1 MSSQVLNIPDL
12 GEAEDVEVI
21 EICVK
26 PGDIV
31 SEEDPIIVLES
42 DKAAMEIPTSLGG
55 KVIAIKVTIGDKVS
69 AGSPFLEIEGDK
81 EEPSDKTH
89 KPAIDSA
96 RAPEVSKASTGS
108 KTEEIIEQPVLT
120 EPAQNSSNRGSIY
133 AGPAVRKLAREFGIQ
148 LSLVTSS
155 GPKGRIQKED
165 LHAFVK
171 ARLNGASSNSFTFT
185 QPNIDYST
193 WGSVEEK
200 SLSKFQKSS
209 LTNLHTSW
217 INIPH
222 VTQHDECDLSELLS
236 LRSQLNTKHALKISP
251 LAFIAK
257 VTAEVLSG
265 FPMLNSSLD
274 QDLEKIVV
282 KNYVNMGIAIDTPE
296 GLIVPNIKNVQEK
309 SIVNIA
315 QEITTLA
322 SAAKT
327 RKLKLPDLQGSSF
340 TISSLG
346 AIGGKFFTPII
357 NPPEV
362 GILGVSKTFS
372 KVVVKNES
380 FESREFLPLSLSYDH
395 RVINGVYA
403 AQFITQLGAALGDAE
418 LMEKK
423 FK

>member
-1 MSSQVLNIPDL
+1 MSTQVLNIPDL

-55 KVIAIKVTIGDKVS
+55 KVLEIKVSIGDKVS
-69 AGSPFLEIEGDK
+69 AGSPFLEIEGDAD
-81 EEPSDKTH
+81 EPSIDTQ
-89 KPAIDSA
+89 KPAIDSVMT
-96 RAPEVSKASTGS
+96 PEIPQTFKRL
-108 KTEEIIEQPVLT
+108 EEAIKQPIT
-120 EPAQNSSNRGSIY
+120 AAPAQDSSNRGSFY
-133 AGPAVRKLAREFGIQ
+133 AGPAVRKLAREFGVQ
-148 LSLVTSS
+148 LSLVAPS
-155 GPKGRIQKED
+155 GPKNRIQKED

-171 ARLNGASSNSFTFT
+171 ARLSDANNNTFTFT
-185 QPNIDYST
+185 QPNIDYSK
-193 WGSVEEK
+193 WGSVKEQP
-200 SLSKFQKSS
+200 LSKFQKSS

-222 VTQHDECDLSELLS
+222 VTQHDECDLSELLG
-236 LRSQLNTKHALKISP
+236 LRYQLNTKHELKISP

-257 VTAEVLSG
+257 VTAEVLTE

-274 QDLEKIVV
+274 QGLEKIVI
-282 KNYVNMGIAIDTPE
+282 KNYVNMGIAVDTPE

-309 SIVNIA
+309 SILSIA
-315 QEITTLA
+315 EEIAMLA

-327 RKLKLPDLQGSSF
+327 RKLKIPDLKGASF

-346 AIGGKFFTPII
+346 AVGGKFFTPII

-362 GILGVSKTFS
+362 GILGLSKTFA
-372 KVVVKNES
+372 KVVAKNDG

-403 AQFITQLGAALGDAE
+403 AQFVTQLGAALGDTS
-418 LMEKK
+418 LMEKN

>member
-1 MSSQVLNIPDL
+1 MSTQVLNIPDL

-55 KVIAIKVTIGDKVS
+55 KVLEIKVSIGDKVS
-69 AGSPFLEIEGDK
+69 AGSPFLEIEGDAD
-81 EEPSDKTH
+81 EPSIDVQ
-89 KPAIDSA
+89 KPVIDSVI
-96 RAPEVSKASTGS
+96 APEIPQTLNRLEKS
-108 KTEEIIEQPVLT
+108 IEQPIIAS
-120 EPAQNSSNRGSIY
+120 PPQDSSNQGSFY

-148 LSLVTSS
+148 LSLVAAS
-155 GPKGRIQKED
+155 GPKNRIQKED

-171 ARLNGASSNSFTFT
+171 ARLSGASNSAFTFT
-185 QPNIDYST
+185 QPNIDYSK
-193 WGSVEEK
+193 WGSVKEQP
-200 SLSKFQKSS
+200 LSKFQKSS

-222 VTQHDECDLSELLS
+222 VTQHDECDLSELLE
-236 LRSQLNTKHALKISP
+236 LRTQLNNKYELKISP

-257 VTAEVLSG
+257 VTAEVLIE

-274 QDLEKIVV
+274 QDLEKIVI
-282 KNYVNMGIAIDTPE
+282 KNYVNMGIAVDTQE

-309 SIVNIA
+309 SILDIA
-315 QEITTLA
+315 EEIAMLA

-327 RKLKLPDLQGSSF
+327 RKLKIPDLKGASF

-362 GILGVSKTFS
+362 GILGLSKTFA
-372 KVVVKNES
+372 KVVAKNDG

-403 AQFITQLGAALGDAE
+403 AQFVTQLGAALGDTS
-418 LMEKK
+418 LMEKN

>member
-1 MSSQVLNIPDL
+1 MSTQVLNIPDL

-55 KVIAIKVTIGDKVS
+55 KVLAIKVSVGDKVS
-69 AGSPFLEIEGDK
+69 AGSPFLEIEG
-81 EEPSDKTH
+81 EEGEPSDETH

-96 RAPEVSKASTGS
+96 KALEVSKAPS
-108 KTEEIIEQPVLT
+108 KIEEIIEQQVL
-120 EPAQNSSNRGSIY
+120 AQSAQDPGNRGSVY
-133 AGPAVRKLAREFGIQ
+133 AGPAVRKLAREFGIE
-148 LSLVTSS
+148 LALVKSS

-171 ARLNGASSNSFTFT
+171 ARLNGAGNNSFTFT
-185 QPNIDYST
+185 QPNIDYSK
-193 WGSVEEK
+193 WGSVEEQP
-200 SLSKFQKSS
+200 LSKFQKSS

-222 VTQHDECDLSELLS
+222 VTQHDECDLSELLN

-251 LAFIAK
+251 LAFIVK
-257 VTAEVLSG
+257 VTAEVLSA

-282 KNYVNMGIAIDTPE
+282 KNYVNMGIAVDTPE

-315 QEITTLA
+315 EEIATLA

-327 RKLKLPDLQGSSF
+327 RKLKLPDLKGSSF

-372 KVVVKNES
+372 KVVVKNEG

-403 AQFITQLGAALGDAE
+403 AQFITQLGAALGDTL

>member
-1 MSSQVLNIPDL
+1 MSTQVLNIPDL

-31 SEEDPIIVLES
+31 SEEDPIVVLES

-55 KVIAIKVTIGDKVS
+55 KVLAIKVSLGDKVS
-69 AGSPFLEIEGDK
+69 AGSPFLEIEGDAD
-81 EEPSDKTH
+81 EPSIDSQKS
-89 KPAIDSA
+89 AIDSVIT
-96 RAPEVSKASTGS
+96 PEIPQTLNKLAEV
-108 KTEEIIEQPVLT
+108 IEQPMQAAV
-120 EPAQNSSNRGSIY
+120 PQDSSNRDSVY

-148 LSLVTSS
+148 LSLVAPS
-155 GPKGRIQKED
+155 GPKSRIQKED

-171 ARLNGASSNSFTFT
+171 ARLSGASNSAFTFT
-185 QPNIDYST
+185 QPNIDYSK
-193 WGSVEEK
+193 WGSVQEQL
-200 SLSKFQKSS
+200 LSKFQKSS

-222 VTQHDECDLSELLS
+222 VTQHDECDLSELLD
-236 LRSQLNTKHALKISP
+236 LRSQLNIKHELKISP

-257 VTAEVLSG
+257 ITAEVLAE

-282 KNYVNMGIAIDTPE
+282 KNYVNMGIAVDTPE
-296 GLIVPNIKNVQEK
+296 GLIVPNIKNVQDK
-309 SIVNIA
+309 SILNIA
-315 QEITTLA
+315 EEIAMLA

-327 RKLKLPDLQGSSF
+327 RKLKIPDLKGASF

-362 GILGVSKTFS
+362 GILGLSKTFS
-372 KVVVKNES
+372 KVVAQNNG

-395 RVINGVYA
+395 RVINGAYA
-403 AQFITQLGAALGDAE
+403 AQFVTQLGAALGDTS
-418 LMEKK
+418 LMEKN

>member
-1 MSSQVLNIPDL
+1 MSTQVLNIPDL

-55 KVIAIKVTIGDKVS
+55 KVLAIKVSIGDKVS
-69 AGSPFLEIEGDK
+69 AGSPFLEIEGNEDDQSIDTQK
-81 EEPSDKTH
+81 Q
-89 KPAIDSA
+89 AIDSA
-96 RAPEVSKASTGS
+96 SLPEVVETSSKN
-108 KTEEIIEQPVLT
+108 EETIEQPVPVAT
-120 EPAQNSSNRGSIY
+120 SQDSSNSDSIY
-133 AGPAVRKLAREFGIQ
+133 AGPAVRKLAREFGIL
-148 LSLVTSS
+148 LSLVVPS

-171 ARLNGASSNSFTFT
+171 KKLSSASSSEFNFT
-185 QPNIDYST
+185 QPNIDYSK
-193 WGSVEEK
+193 WGSVEEQQ
-200 SLSKFQKSS
+200 LSKFQKSS
-209 LTNLHTSW
+209 LANLHTSW

-222 VTQHDECDLSELLS
+222 VTQHDECDLSALLEL
-236 LRSQLNTKHALKISP
+236 RAQLNTQHELKISP

-257 VTAEVLSG
+257 VTAEVLTE

-274 QDLEKIVV
+274 QGLEKIAI
-282 KNYVNMGIAIDTPE
+282 KNYVNMGIAVDTPE

-309 SIVNIA
+309 SILSIA
-315 QEITTLA
+315 EEIAMLA
-322 SAAKT
+322 SAAKK
-327 RKLKLPDLQGSSF
+327 RKLKIPDLKGASF

-362 GILGVSKTFS
+362 GILGLSKTFA
-372 KVVVKNES
+372 KVVAKNDG

-403 AQFITQLGAALGDAE
+403 AQFVTQLGAALGDTS
-418 LMEKK
+418 LMEKN

>member
-1 MSSQVLNIPDL
+1 MSTQVLNIPDL

-55 KVIAIKVTIGDKVS
+55 KVLEIKVSIGDKVS
-69 AGSPFLEIEGDK
+69 AGSPFLEIEGDAD
-81 EEPSDKTH
+81 EPSIDTQ
-89 KPAIDSA
+89 KPAIDSVMT
-96 RAPEVSKASTGS
+96 PEIPQTLK
-108 KTEEIIEQPVLT
+108 KLEEAIEQPIIAA
-120 EPAQNSSNRGSIY
+120 PQDSSNRGSFY

-148 LSLVTSS
+148 LSLVAPS
-155 GPKGRIQKED
+155 GPKNRIQKED

-171 ARLNGASSNSFTFT
+171 ARLSDANNNTFTFT
-185 QPNIDYST
+185 QPNIDYSK
-193 WGSVEEK
+193 WGSVKEQP
-200 SLSKFQKSS
+200 LSKFQKSS

-222 VTQHDECDLSELLS
+222 VTQHDECDLSALFEL
-236 LRSQLNTKHALKISP
+236 RTQLNTQHELKISP

-257 VTAEVLSG
+257 VTAEVLTE

-274 QDLEKIVV
+274 QGLEKIVI
-282 KNYVNMGIAIDTPE
+282 KNYVNMGIAVDTPE

-309 SIVNIA
+309 SILSIA
-315 QEITTLA
+315 EEIAMLA

-327 RKLKLPDLQGSSF
+327 RKLKIPDLKGASF

-346 AIGGKFFTPII
+346 AVGGKFFTPII

-362 GILGVSKTFS
+362 GILGLSKTFA
-372 KVVVKNES
+372 KVVAKNDG

-403 AQFITQLGAALGDAE
+403 AQFVTQLGAALGDTS
-418 LMEKK
+418 LMEKN

>member
-1 MSSQVLNIPDL
+1 MSIQVLNIPDL

-26 PGDIV
+26 PGDII
-31 SEEDPIIVLES
+31 SKEDPIIVLES

-55 KVIAIKVTIGDKVS
+55 KVLAIKVSIGDKVS
-69 AGSPFLEIEGDK
+69 AGSPFLEIEGD
-81 EEPSDKTH
+81 EEEISDSIQKS
-89 KPAIDSA
+89 AI
-96 RAPEVSKASTGS
+96 APEMAPEGAKAPR
-108 KTEEIIEQPVLT
+108 KTEEAIEQPV
-120 EPAQNSSNRGSIY
+120 PVSPPQDSSNRGSVY

-148 LSLVTSS
+148 LSLVAPS
-155 GPKGRIQKED
+155 GPKSRIQKED

-171 ARLNGASSNSFTFT
+171 ARLSGASNSVFTFT
-185 QPNIDYST
+185 QPNIDYSK
-193 WGSVEEK
+193 WGPVQEQP
-200 SLSKFQKSS
+200 LSKFQKSS

-222 VTQHDECDLSELLS
+222 VTQHDECDLSELLD
-236 LRSQLNTKHALKISP
+236 LRSKLNIKHELKISP

-257 VTAEVLSG
+257 VTAEVLKE

-274 QDLEKIVV
+274 QDLETIVI
-282 KNYVNMGIAIDTPE
+282 KNYVNMGIAVDTPE

-309 SIVNIA
+309 SIINVAEEIA
-315 QEITTLA
+315 MLA

-327 RKLKLPDLQGSSF
+327 RKLKLTDLKGSSF

-362 GILGVSKTFS
+362 GILGLSKTFPS
-372 KVVVKNES
+372 VVANNEG

-403 AQFITQLGAALGDAE
+403 AQFITQLGTALGDTS

>member
-1 MSSQVLNIPDL
+1 MSTQVLNIPDL

-31 SEEDPIIVLES
+31 SEEDPIVVLES

-55 KVIAIKVTIGDKVS
+55 KVLAIKVSVGDKVS
-69 AGSPFLEIEGDK
+69 AGSPFLEIEGDAD
-81 EEPSDKTH
+81 EPSIDTQKS
-89 KPAIDSA
+89 AIDSVIT
-96 RAPEVSKASTGS
+96 PEIPQTLNKL
-108 KTEEIIEQPVLT
+108 EEVIEQPMQAAL
-120 EPAQNSSNRGSIY
+120 PQDSSNRDSVY

-148 LSLVTSS
+148 LSLVAPS
-155 GPKGRIQKED
+155 GPKSRIQKED

-171 ARLNGASSNSFTFT
+171 ARLRGESNSAFTFT
-185 QPNIDYST
+185 QPNIDYSK
-193 WGSVEEK
+193 WGSVKEQL
-200 SLSKFQKSS
+200 LSKFQKSS

-222 VTQHDECDLSELLS
+222 VTQHDECDLSELLD
-236 LRSQLNTKHALKISP
+236 LRSQLNTKHELKISP

-257 VTAEVLSG
+257 VTAEVLTE

-282 KNYVNMGIAIDTPE
+282 KNYVNMGIAVNTLE

-309 SIVNIA
+309 SILNIA
-315 QEITTLA
+315 EEIAMLA

-327 RKLKLPDLQGSSF
+327 RKLKIPDLKGASF

-362 GILGVSKTFS
+362 GILGLSKTFS
-372 KVVVKNES
+372 KVVAQNNG

-395 RVINGVYA
+395 RVINGAYA
-403 AQFITQLGAALGDAE
+403 AQFVTQLGAALGDTS
-418 LMEKK
+418 LMEKN

>member
-1 MSSQVLNIPDL
+1 MSTQVLNIPDL

-31 SEEDPIIVLES
+31 SKEDPIIVLES

-55 KVIAIKVTIGDKVS
+55 KVLEIKVSIGDKVS
-69 AGSPFLEIEGDK
+69 AGSPFLEIAGDAD
-81 EEPSDKTH
+81 EPSIDAQ
-89 KPAIDSA
+89 KPAIDSTMTPEIPQTLNNLEEA
-96 RAPEVSKASTGS
+96 IQQPIVAAPPQDSSKKGS
-108 KTEEIIEQPVLT
+108 F
-120 EPAQNSSNRGSIY
+120 Y

-148 LSLVTSS
+148 LSLVAPS
-155 GPKGRIQKED
+155 GPKNRIQKED

-171 ARLNGASSNSFTFT
+171 ARLSGAINNTFTFT
-185 QPNIDYST
+185 QPNIDYSK
-193 WGSVEEK
+193 WGSVKEQP
-200 SLSKFQKSS
+200 LSKFQKSS

-222 VTQHDECDLSELLS
+222 VTQHDECDLSKLLG
-236 LRSQLNTKHALKISP
+236 LRSQLNIQHELKISP

-257 VTAEVLSG
+257 VTTEVLTE

-274 QDLEKIVV
+274 QDLEKIVI
-282 KNYVNMGIAIDTPE
+282 KNYVNMGIAVNTPE

-309 SIVNIA
+309 SILNIA
-315 QEITTLA
+315 EEIAMLA

-327 RKLKLPDLQGSSF
+327 RKLKIPDLKGASF

-362 GILGVSKTFS
+362 GILGLSKTFP
-372 KVVVKNES
+372 KVVAKNEE

-403 AQFITQLGAALGDAE
+403 AQFVTQLGAALEDTA
-418 LMEKK
+418 LMEKN

>member
-1 MSSQVLNIPDL
+1 MSIQVLNIPDL
-12 GEAEDVEVI
+12 GEAEGVEVI

-55 KVIAIKVTIGDKVS
+55 KVLEIKVSIGDKVS
-69 AGSPFLEIEGDK
+69 AGSPFLEIEGDAD
-81 EEPSDKTH
+81 EPSIDVQ
-89 KPAIDSA
+89 KPVIDSVI
-96 RAPEVSKASTGS
+96 APEIPQTLNRLEKS
-108 KTEEIIEQPVLT
+108 IEQPIIAS
-120 EPAQNSSNRGSIY
+120 PPQDSSNQGSFY

-148 LSLVTSS
+148 LSLVAAS
-155 GPKGRIQKED
+155 GPKNRIQKED

-171 ARLNGASSNSFTFT
+171 ARLSGASNSAFTFT
-185 QPNIDYST
+185 QPNIDYSK
-193 WGSVEEK
+193 WGSVKEQP
-200 SLSKFQKSS
+200 LSKFQKSS

-222 VTQHDECDLSELLS
+222 VTQHDECDLSELLE
-236 LRSQLNTKHALKISP
+236 LRTQLNNKYELKISP

-257 VTAEVLSG
+257 VTAEVLIE

-274 QDLEKIVV
+274 QDLEKIVI
-282 KNYVNMGIAIDTPE
+282 KNYVNMGIAVDTQE

-309 SIVNIA
+309 SILDIA
-315 QEITTLA
+315 EEIAMLA

-327 RKLKLPDLQGSSF
+327 RKLKIPDLKGASF

-362 GILGVSKTFS
+362 GILGLSKTFA
-372 KVVVKNES
+372 KVVTKDDG
-380 FESREFLPLSLSYDH
+380 FESRDFLPLSLSYDH

-403 AQFITQLGAALGDAE
+403 VQFVTQLGAALKDTS
-418 LMEKK
+418 LMEKN

>member
-1 MSSQVLNIPDL
+1 MSTQILNIPDL

-55 KVIAIKVTIGDKVS
+55 KVLAIKVSIGDQVS
-69 AGSPFLEIEGDK
+69 AGSPFLEIEGNEDDQSIDTQK
-81 EEPSDKTH
+81 L
-89 KPAIDSA
+89 AIDPTI
-96 RAPEVSKASTGS
+96 APEVVETSSKR
-108 KTEEIIEQPVLT
+108 EETIEQPVL
-120 EPAQNSSNRGSIY
+120 AVLSQDISNSDSIY

-148 LSLVTSS
+148 LSLVAPS
-155 GPKGRIQKED
+155 GPKSRIQKED

-171 ARLNGASSNSFTFT
+171 ARLSGASNSVFTFT
-185 QPNIDYST
+185 QPNIDYSK
-193 WGSVEEK
+193 WGPVQEK
-200 SLSKFQKSS
+200 PLSKFQKSS

-222 VTQHDECDLSELLS
+222 VTQHDECDLSELLD
-236 LRSQLNTKHALKISP
+236 LRSKLNIKHELKISP

-257 VTAEVLSG
+257 VTAEVLKE

-274 QDLEKIVV
+274 QDLETIVI
-282 KNYVNMGIAIDTPE
+282 KNYVNMGIAVDTPE

-309 SIVNIA
+309 SIINVAEEIA
-315 QEITTLA
+315 MLA

-327 RKLKLPDLQGSSF
+327 RKLKLTDLKGSSF

-362 GILGVSKTFS
+362 GILGLSKTFPS
-372 KVVVKNES
+372 VVANNEG

-403 AQFITQLGAALGDAE
+403 AQFITQLGTALGDTS

>member
-1 MSSQVLNIPDL
+1 MSTQVLNIPDL

-55 KVIAIKVTIGDKVS
+55 KVLEIKVSIGDKVS
-69 AGSPFLEIEGDK
+69 AGSPFLEIEGDAD
-81 EEPSDKTH
+81 EPSIDMQ
-89 KPAIDSA
+89 KPAIDSVVTSEIL
-96 RAPEVSKASTGS
+96 PTLDKLEEV
-108 KTEEIIEQPVLT
+108 IEQPIIAT
-120 EPAQNSSNRGSIY
+120 PPQDSINRGSFY

-148 LSLVTSS
+148 LSLVAPS
-155 GPKGRIQKED
+155 GPKNRIQKED

-171 ARLNGASSNSFTFT
+171 ARLSDVSNSTFTFT
-185 QPNIDYST
+185 QPNIDYSK
-193 WGSVEEK
+193 WGSVKEQP
-200 SLSKFQKSS
+200 LSKFQKSS

-222 VTQHDECDLSELLS
+222 VTQHDECDLSALFEL
-236 LRSQLNTKHALKISP
+236 RTQLNTQHELKISP

-257 VTAEVLSG
+257 VTAEVLTE

-274 QDLEKIVV
+274 QGLEKIVI
-282 KNYVNMGIAIDTPE
+282 KNYVNMGIAVDTPE

-309 SIVNIA
+309 SILSIA
-315 QEITTLA
+315 EEIAMLA

-327 RKLKLPDLQGSSF
+327 RKLKIPDLKGASF

-346 AIGGKFFTPII
+346 AVGGKFFTPII

-362 GILGVSKTFS
+362 GILGLSKTFA
-372 KVVVKNES
+372 KVVAKNDG

-403 AQFITQLGAALGDAE
+403 AQFVTQLGAALGDTS
-418 LMEKK
+418 LMEKN

>member
-1 MSSQVLNIPDL
+1 MSTQVLNIPDL

-31 SEEDPIIVLES
+31 TEEDPIIVLES

-55 KVIAIKVTIGDKVS
+55 KVLQIKVSIGDKVS
-69 AGSPFLEIEGDK
+69 AGSPFLEIECNAGELSIDAQQ
-81 EEPSDKTH
+81 S
-89 KPAIDSA
+89 AIDSVMTQEI
-96 RAPEVSKASTGS
+96 PQTLNKF
-108 KTEEIIEQPVLT
+108 EEAIEQPIIAAPL
-120 EPAQNSSNRGSIY
+120 QDYSNRGSFY

-148 LSLVTSS
+148 LSLVAPS
-155 GPKGRIQKED
+155 GPKNRIQKED

-171 ARLNGASSNSFTFT
+171 ARLSDVSNSKFTFT
-185 QPNIDYST
+185 QPNIDYSK
-193 WGSVEEK
+193 WGSVKEQP
-200 SLSKFQKSS
+200 LSKFQKSS

-222 VTQHDECDLSELLS
+222 VTQHNECDLSALLEL
-236 LRSQLNTKHALKISP
+236 RTQLNTQHELKISP

-257 VTAEVLSG
+257 VTAEVLID

-274 QDLEKIVV
+274 QDLKKIVI
-282 KNYVNMGIAIDTPE
+282 KNYVNMGIAVDTPE

-309 SIVNIA
+309 SILDIA
-315 QEITTLA
+315 EEITMLA

-327 RKLKLPDLQGSSF
+327 RKLKIPDLKGASF

-362 GILGVSKTFS
+362 GILGLSKTFA
-372 KVVVKNES
+372 KVVANNDG

-403 AQFITQLGAALGDAE
+403 AQFVTQLGAALGDTS
-418 LMEKK
+418 LMEKN

>member
-1 MSSQVLNIPDL
+1 MSTQVLNIPDL

-55 KVIAIKVTIGDKVS
+55 KVLEIKVSIGDKVS
-69 AGSPFLEIEGDK
+69 AGSPFLEIEGDAD
-81 EEPSDKTH
+81 EPSIDTQ

-96 RAPEVSKASTGS
+96 MTPEISQTVSKLDEA
-108 KTEEIIEQPVLT
+108 IEQPIVS
-120 EPAQNSSNRGSIY
+120 PPPQDSSNRGSFY

-148 LSLVTSS
+148 LSLVAPS
-155 GPKGRIQKED
+155 GPKNRIQKED

-171 ARLNGASSNSFTFT
+171 ARLSDANNNTFTFT
-185 QPNIDYST
+185 QPNIDYSK
-193 WGSVEEK
+193 WGSVKEQP
-200 SLSKFQKSS
+200 LSKFQKSS

-222 VTQHDECDLSELLS
+222 VTQHDECDLSELLG
-236 LRSQLNTKHALKISP
+236 LRYQLNTQHELKISP

-257 VTAEVLSG
+257 VTAEVLTE

-274 QDLEKIVV
+274 QGLEKIVI
-282 KNYVNMGIAIDTPE
+282 KNYVNMGIAVDTPE

-309 SIVNIA
+309 SILNIA
-315 QEITTLA
+315 EEIAMLA

-327 RKLKLPDLQGSSF
+327 RKLKIPDLKGASF

-362 GILGVSKTFS
+362 GILGLSKTFA
-372 KVVVKNES
+372 KVVAKNDG

-403 AQFITQLGAALGDAE
+403 AQFVTQLGAALGDTS
-418 LMEKK
+418 LMEKN

>member
-1 MSSQVLNIPDL
+1 MSTQVLNIPDL

-55 KVIAIKVTIGDKVS
+55 KVLEIKVSIGDKVS
-69 AGSPFLEIEGDK
+69 AGLPFLEIEGDSD
-81 EEPSDKTH
+81 EPYIDIQ
-89 KPAIDSA
+89 KPAIDSVMT
-96 RAPEVSKASTGS
+96 PEIPPTLNKL
-108 KTEEIIEQPVLT
+108 EEAIEQPIIAAL
-120 EPAQNSSNRGSIY
+120 PQDSSNRLSFY

-148 LSLVTSS
+148 LSLVAPS
-155 GPKGRIQKED
+155 GRKNRIQKED

-171 ARLNGASSNSFTFT
+171 ARLSGASNSSFTFT
-185 QPNIDYST
+185 QPNIDYSK
-193 WGSVEEK
+193 WGSVKEQP
-200 SLSKFQKSS
+200 LSKFQKSS
-209 LTNLHTSW
+209 LTNLHASW

-222 VTQHDECDLSELLS
+222 VTQHDECDLSELLG
-236 LRSQLNTKHALKISP
+236 LRSELNTKHALKISP

-257 VTAEVLSG
+257 VTAEVLTE

-274 QDLEKIVV
+274 HGLEKIVI
-282 KNYVNMGIAIDTPE
+282 KNYVNMGIAVDTPE

-309 SIVNIA
+309 SILSIA
-315 QEITTLA
+315 EEIAILA

-327 RKLKLPDLQGSSF
+327 RKLKIPDLKGASF

-346 AIGGKFFTPII
+346 AVGGKFFTPII

-362 GILGVSKTFS
+362 GILGLSKTFA
-372 KVVVKNES
+372 KVVAKNDG

-403 AQFITQLGAALGDAE
+403 AQFVTQLGAALEDTS
-418 LMEKK
+418 LMEKN

>member
-1 MSSQVLNIPDL
+1 MSTQVLNIPDL

-26 PGDIV
+26 VGDIV
-31 SEEDPIIVLES
+31 SAEDPIIVLES
-42 DKAAMEIPTSLGG
+42 DKAAMEIPTSIGG
-55 KVIAIKVTIGDKVS
+55 KVLAIKVSIGDKVS
-69 AGSPFLEIEGDK
+69 AGSPFLEIEGYAEDL
-81 EEPSDKTH
+81 PDNTQ
-89 KPAIDSA
+89 KPAMDSA
-96 RAPEVSKASTGS
+96 MASKIS
-108 KTEEIIEQPVLT
+108 KTPSKIEETIEQPV
-120 EPAQNSSNRGSIY
+120 PATTLQDPSHRGSVY

-148 LSLVTSS
+148 LSLVAPS
-155 GPKGRIQKED
+155 GPKSRIQKED

-171 ARLNGASSNSFTFT
+171 TRLSGTSSSSFTFT
-185 QPNIDYST
+185 QPNIDYSK
-193 WGSVEEK
+193 WGSVEEQP
-200 SLSKFQKSS
+200 LSKFQKSS

-222 VTQHDECDLSELLS
+222 VTQHDECDLSALLEL
-236 LRSQLNTKHALKISP
+236 RAKLNKKHELKISP

-257 VTAEVLSG
+257 VTADILEE

-274 QDLEKIVV
+274 QGLEKIVI
-282 KNYVNMGIAIDTPE
+282 KKYVNLGIAVDTPE

-315 QEITTLA
+315 EEIAMLA

-327 RKLKLPDLQGSSF
+327 RKLKLPDLKGSSF

-362 GILGVSKTFS
+362 GILGLSKTFS
-372 KVVVKNES
+372 KVVAKIEG

-403 AQFITQLGAALGDAE
+403 AKFITQLGAALGDTL

>member
-1 MSSQVLNIPDL
+1 MSTQILNIPDL

-55 KVIAIKVTIGDKVS
+55 KVLAIKVSIGDQVS
-69 AGSPFLEIEGDK
+69 AGSPFLEIEGNEDDQSIDTQK
-81 EEPSDKTH
+81 L
-89 KPAIDSA
+89 AIDPTI
-96 RAPEVSKASTGS
+96 APEVVETSSKR
-108 KTEEIIEQPVLT
+108 EETIEQPVL
-120 EPAQNSSNRGSIY
+120 AVLSQDISNSDSIY

-148 LSLVTSS
+148 LSLVAPS
-155 GPKGRIQKED
+155 GPKSRIQKED

-171 ARLNGASSNSFTFT
+171 ARLSGASNSVFTFT
-185 QPNIDYST
+185 QPNIDYSK
-193 WGSVEEK
+193 WGPVQEK
-200 SLSKFQKSS
+200 PLSKFQKSS

-222 VTQHDECDLSELLS
+222 VTQHDECDLSELLD
-236 LRSQLNTKHALKISP
+236 LRSKLNLKYELKISP

-257 VTAEVLSG
+257 VTAEVLKE

-274 QDLEKIVV
+274 QDLETIVI
-282 KNYVNMGIAIDTPE
+282 KNYVNMGIAVDTPE

-309 SIVNIA
+309 SIINVAEEIA
-315 QEITTLA
+315 MLA

-327 RKLKLPDLQGSSF
+327 RKLKLTDLKGSSF

-362 GILGVSKTFS
+362 GILGLSKTFPS
-372 KVVVKNES
+372 VVANNEG

-403 AQFITQLGAALGDAE
+403 AQFITQLGTALGDTS

>member
-1 MSSQVLNIPDL
+1 MSTQVLNIPDL

-55 KVIAIKVTIGDKVS
+55 KVLEIKVSIGDKVS
-69 AGSPFLEIEGDK
+69 AGSPFLEIEGDVD
-81 EEPSDKTH
+81 EPSIDMQKS
-89 KPAIDSA
+89 AIDSVMTSEI
-96 RAPEVSKASTGS
+96 PQTFK
-108 KTEEIIEQPVLT
+108 KLEEAIEQPIIAAL
-120 EPAQNSSNRGSIY
+120 PQDSSNRGSFY

-148 LSLVTSS
+148 LSLVAPS
-155 GPKGRIQKED
+155 GPKNRIQKED

-171 ARLNGASSNSFTFT
+171 ARLSDANNNTFTFT
-185 QPNIDYST
+185 QPNIDYSK
-193 WGSVEEK
+193 WGSVKEQP
-200 SLSKFQKSS
+200 LSKFQKSS

-222 VTQHDECDLSELLS
+222 VTQHDEFDLSELLG
-236 LRSQLNTKHALKISP
+236 LRSQLNTQHELKISP
-251 LAFIAK
+251 LAFIVK
-257 VTAEVLSG
+257 VTAEVLIE

-274 QDLEKIVV
+274 QDLEKIAI
-282 KNYVNMGIAIDTPE
+282 KNYVNMGIAVDTPE

-309 SIVNIA
+309 SILNIA
-315 QEITTLA
+315 EEIAMLA

-327 RKLKLPDLQGSSF
+327 RKLKIPDLKGASF

-346 AIGGKFFTPII
+346 AIGGRFFTPII

-362 GILGVSKTFS
+362 GILGLSKTFA
-372 KVVVKNES
+372 KVVAKNDG

-403 AQFITQLGAALGDAE
+403 AQFVTQLGAALGDTS
-418 LMEKK
+418 LMEKN

>member
-1 MSSQVLNIPDL
+1 MSTQILNIPDL

-55 KVIAIKVTIGDKVS
+55 KVLAIKVSIGEKVS
-69 AGSPFLEIEGDK
+69 AGSPFLEIEGNEDDQSIDTQK
-81 EEPSDKTH
+81 L
-89 KPAIDSA
+89 AIDPTI
-96 RAPEVSKASTGS
+96 APEVVETSSKR
-108 KTEEIIEQPVLT
+108 EETIEQPVLS
-120 EPAQNSSNRGSIY
+120 QDISNSDSIY

-148 LSLVTSS
+148 LSLVAPS
-155 GPKGRIQKED
+155 GPKSRIQKED

-171 ARLNGASSNSFTFT
+171 ARLSGASNSVFTFT
-185 QPNIDYST
+185 QPNIDYSK
-193 WGSVEEK
+193 WGPVQEK
-200 SLSKFQKSS
+200 PLSKFQKSS

-222 VTQHDECDLSELLS
+222 VTQHDECDLSELLD
-236 LRSQLNTKHALKISP
+236 LRSKLNLKYELKISP
-251 LAFIAK
+251 LSFIAK
-257 VTAEVLSG
+257 VTAEVLKE

-274 QDLEKIVV
+274 QDLETIVI
-282 KNYVNMGIAIDTPE
+282 KNYVNMGIAVDTPE

-309 SIVNIA
+309 SIINVAEEIA
-315 QEITTLA
+315 MLA

-327 RKLKLPDLQGSSF
+327 RKLKLTDLKGSSF

-362 GILGVSKTFS
+362 GILGLSKTFPS
-372 KVVVKNES
+372 VVANNEG

-403 AQFITQLGAALGDAE
+403 AQFITQLGTALGDTS

>member
-1 MSSQVLNIPDL
+1 MSTQVLNIPDL

-55 KVIAIKVTIGDKVS
+55 KVLEIKVSIGDKVS
-69 AGSPFLEIEGDK
+69 AGSPFLEIEGDADQ
-81 EEPSDKTH
+81 PSIDKQ
-89 KPAIDSA
+89 KPVIDSA
-96 RAPEVSKASTGS
+96 MIPEIPQTLNKL
-108 KTEEIIEQPVLT
+108 EEAIEQPIIAAPL
-120 EPAQNSSNRGSIY
+120 QDFNNKGSFY

-148 LSLVTSS
+148 LSLVVPS
-155 GPKGRIQKED
+155 GPKNRIQKED

-171 ARLNGASSNSFTFT
+171 ARLSDASNSTFNFT
-185 QPNIDYST
+185 QPNIDYSK
-193 WGSVEEK
+193 WGSVKEQP
-200 SLSKFQKSS
+200 LSKFQKSS

-222 VTQHDECDLSELLS
+222 VTQHDECDLSELLE
-236 LRSQLNTKHALKISP
+236 LRTQLNTKHELKISP

-257 VTAEVLSG
+257 VTAEVLID

-274 QDLEKIVV
+274 QDLEKIVI
-282 KNYVNMGIAIDTPE
+282 KNYVNMGIAVDTPE

-309 SIVNIA
+309 SILDIA
-315 QEITTLA
+315 EEISMLA

-327 RKLKLPDLQGSSF
+327 RKLKIPDLKGASF

-362 GILGVSKTFS
+362 GILGLSKTFA
-372 KVVVKNES
+372 KVVTKNDG

-403 AQFITQLGAALGDAE
+403 AQFVTQLGAALGDTS
-418 LMEKK
+418 LMEKN

>member
-1 MSSQVLNIPDL
+1 MNTQVLNIPDL

-55 KVIAIKVTIGDKVS
+55 KVLEIKVSIGDKVS
-69 AGSPFLEIEGDK
+69 AGSPFLEIEGDAD
-81 EEPSDKTH
+81 EPSSDMQ
-89 KPAIDSA
+89 KPAIDSVVTSEIL
-96 RAPEVSKASTGS
+96 PTLDKLEEV
-108 KTEEIIEQPVLT
+108 IEQPIIATL
-120 EPAQNSSNRGSIY
+120 PQDSINRGSFY

-148 LSLVTSS
+148 LSLVAPS
-155 GPKGRIQKED
+155 GPKNRIQKED
-165 LHAFVK
+165 LHIFVK
-171 ARLNGASSNSFTFT
+171 ARLSDETNSAFTFT
-185 QPNIDYST
+185 QPNIDYSK
-193 WGSVEEK
+193 WGSVKEQP
-200 SLSKFQKSS
+200 LSKFQKAS

-222 VTQHDECDLSELLS
+222 VTQHDECDLSELLE
-236 LRSQLNTKHALKISP
+236 LRTQLNTKHELKISP

-257 VTAEVLSG
+257 VTAEVLID

-274 QDLEKIVV
+274 QDLEKIVI
-282 KNYVNMGIAIDTPE
+282 KNYVNMGIAVDTPE
-296 GLIVPNIKNVQEK
+296 GLIVPNIKNIQEK
-309 SIVNIA
+309 SILDIA
-315 QEITTLA
+315 EEISMLA

-327 RKLKLPDLQGSSF
+327 RKLKIPDLKGASF

-362 GILGVSKTFS
+362 GILGLSKTFA
-372 KVVVKNES
+372 KVVTKNDG

-403 AQFITQLGAALGDAE
+403 AQFVTQLSTALGDTS
-418 LMEKK
+418 LMEKN

>member
-1 MSSQVLNIPDL
+1 MSTQVLNIPDL

-55 KVIAIKVTIGDKVS
+55 KVLEIKVSIGDKVS
-69 AGSPFLEIEGDK
+69 AGLPFLEIEGDAD
-81 EEPSDKTH
+81 EPSIDTQKS
-89 KPAIDSA
+89 AIDSVMT
-96 RAPEVSKASTGS
+96 PDISPTLNKL
-108 KTEEIIEQPVLT
+108 EEAIEQPIIAAL
-120 EPAQNSSNRGSIY
+120 PQDSSNRGSFY
-133 AGPAVRKLAREFGIQ
+133 AGPAVRKLAREFGVQ
-148 LSLVTSS
+148 LSLVAPS
-155 GPKGRIQKED
+155 GPKNRIQKED

-171 ARLNGASSNSFTFT
+171 ARLSKASNNTFTFT
-185 QPNIDYST
+185 QPNIDYSK
-193 WGSVEEK
+193 WGSVKEQP
-200 SLSKFQKSS
+200 LSKFQKSS

-222 VTQHDECDLSELLS
+222 VTQHDECDLSALLEL
-236 LRSQLNTKHALKISP
+236 RTQLNTQHELKISP

-257 VTAEVLSG
+257 VTAEVLTE

-274 QDLEKIVV
+274 QGLEKIVI
-282 KNYVNMGIAIDTPE
+282 KNYVNMGIAVDTPE

-309 SIVNIA
+309 SILSIA
-315 QEITTLA
+315 EEIAILA

-327 RKLKLPDLQGSSF
+327 RKLKIPDLKGASF

-346 AIGGKFFTPII
+346 AVGGKFFTPII

-362 GILGVSKTFS
+362 GILGLSKTFA
-372 KVVVKNES
+372 KVVAKNDG

-403 AQFITQLGAALGDAE
+403 AQFVTQLGAALGDTL
-418 LMEKK
+418 LMEKN

>member
-1 MSSQVLNIPDL
+1 MSTQVLNIPDL

-55 KVIAIKVTIGDKVS
+55 KVLEIKVSIGDKVS
-69 AGSPFLEIEGDK
+69 AGSPFLEIEGDAD
-81 EEPSDKTH
+81 EPSIDTQKS
-89 KPAIDSA
+89 AIDSVTT
-96 RAPEVSKASTGS
+96 PDIPPTLNKL
-108 KTEEIIEQPVLT
+108 EETIEQPIIAAL
-120 EPAQNSSNRGSIY
+120 PQASSNRGSFY
-133 AGPAVRKLAREFGIQ
+133 AGPAVRKLAREFGVQ
-148 LSLVTSS
+148 LSLVAPS
-155 GPKGRIQKED
+155 GPKNRIQKED

-171 ARLNGASSNSFTFT
+171 ARLSDANNNTFTFT
-185 QPNIDYST
+185 QPNIDYSK
-193 WGSVEEK
+193 WGSVKEQP
-200 SLSKFQKSS
+200 LSKFQKSS

-222 VTQHDECDLSELLS
+222 VTQHDECDLSELLG
-236 LRSQLNTKHALKISP
+236 LRYQLNTQHELKISP
-251 LAFIAK
+251 LAFIVK
-257 VTAEVLSG
+257 VTAEVLTA

-274 QDLEKIVV
+274 QDLEKIVI
-282 KNYVNMGIAIDTPE
+282 KNYVNMGIAVDTPE

-309 SIVNIA
+309 SILSIA
-315 QEITTLA
+315 EEIAMLA

-327 RKLKLPDLQGSSF
+327 RKLKIPDLKGASF

-346 AIGGKFFTPII
+346 AVGGKFFTPII

-362 GILGVSKTFS
+362 GILGLSKTFA
-372 KVVVKNES
+372 KVVAKNDG

-403 AQFITQLGAALGDAE
+403 AQFVTQLGAALGDTS
-418 LMEKK
+418 LMEKN

>member
-1 MSSQVLNIPDL
+1 MSTQVLNIPDL

-31 SEEDPIIVLES
+31 SKEDPIIVLES

-55 KVIAIKVTIGDKVS
+55 KVLAIKVSIGDKVS
-69 AGSPFLEIEGDK
+69 AGSPFLEIAGDAD
-81 EEPSDKTH
+81 EPSIDAQ
-89 KPAIDSA
+89 KPAIDSTMTPEIPQTLNNLEEA
-96 RAPEVSKASTGS
+96 IQQPIVAAPPQDSSKKGS
-108 KTEEIIEQPVLT
+108 F
-120 EPAQNSSNRGSIY
+120 Y

-148 LSLVTSS
+148 LSLVAPS
-155 GPKGRIQKED
+155 GPKNRIQKED

-171 ARLNGASSNSFTFT
+171 ARLSGAINNTFTFT
-185 QPNIDYST
+185 QPNIDYSK
-193 WGSVEEK
+193 WGSVKEQP
-200 SLSKFQKSS
+200 LSKFQKSS

-222 VTQHDECDLSELLS
+222 VTQHDECDLSELLG
-236 LRSQLNTKHALKISP
+236 LRSQLNIQHELKISP

-257 VTAEVLSG
+257 VTAEVLTE

-274 QDLEKIVV
+274 QGLEKIVI
-282 KNYVNMGIAIDTPE
+282 KNYVNMGIAVNTPE

-309 SIVNIA
+309 SILNIA
-315 QEITTLA
+315 EEIAMLA

-327 RKLKLPDLQGSSF
+327 RKLKIPDLKGASF

-362 GILGVSKTFS
+362 GILGLSKTFP
-372 KVVVKNES
+372 KVVAKNEE

-403 AQFITQLGAALGDAE
+403 AQFVTQLGAALEDTA
-418 LMEKK
+418 LMEKN

>member
-1 MSSQVLNIPDL
+1 MSTQILNIPDL

-55 KVIAIKVTIGDKVS
+55 KVLGIKVSIGDKVS
-69 AGSPFLEIEGDK
+69 AGSPFLEIEGDAD
-81 EEPSDKTH
+81 EPSIDTQKLT
-89 KPAIDSA
+89 IDSVMT
-96 RAPEVSKASTGS
+96 PEIPQTFK
-108 KTEEIIEQPVLT
+108 KLEEAIEQPIT
-120 EPAQNSSNRGSIY
+120 AASAQDSSKRGSFY
-133 AGPAVRKLAREFGIQ
+133 AGPAVRKLAREFGVQ
-148 LSLVTSS
+148 LSLVAPS
-155 GPKGRIQKED
+155 GPKNRIQKED

-171 ARLNGASSNSFTFT
+171 ARLSDASNNTFTFT
-185 QPNIDYST
+185 QPNIDYSK
-193 WGSVEEK
+193 WGSVKEQP
-200 SLSKFQKSS
+200 LSKFQKSS

-222 VTQHDECDLSELLS
+222 VTQHDECDLSALLEL
-236 LRSQLNTKHALKISP
+236 RTQLNTQHELKISP

-257 VTAEVLSG
+257 VTAEVLTE

-274 QDLEKIVV
+274 QGLEKIVI
-282 KNYVNMGIAIDTPE
+282 KNYVNMGIAVDTPE

-309 SIVNIA
+309 SILSIA
-315 QEITTLA
+315 EEIAILA

-327 RKLKLPDLQGSSF
+327 RKLKIPDLKGASF

-346 AIGGKFFTPII
+346 AVGGKFFTPII

-362 GILGVSKTFS
+362 GILGLSKTFA
-372 KVVVKNES
+372 KVVAKNDG

-403 AQFITQLGAALGDAE
+403 AQFVTQLGAALGDTS
-418 LMEKK
+418 LMEKN

>member
-1 MSSQVLNIPDL
+1 MSTQVLNIPDL
-12 GEAEDVEVI
+12 GEAEDIEVI

-26 PGDIV
+26 VGDKV
-31 SEEDPIIVLES
+31 SAEDPIIVLES

-55 KVIAIKVTIGDKVS
+55 KVLAIKVSIGDKVS
-69 AGSPFLEIEGDK
+69 AGSPFLEIESEE
-81 EEPSDKTH
+81 EEPSNDAQ
-89 KPAIDSA
+89 KPAMDSA
-96 RAPEVSKASTGS
+96 TAPEVSKTPS
-108 KTEEIIEQPVLT
+108 KIEETIEQPVSAATL
-120 EPAQNSSNRGSIY
+120 QDSSHRGSVY

-148 LSLVTSS
+148 LSLVAPS
-155 GPKGRIQKED
+155 GPKSRIQKED
-165 LHAFVK
+165 LHAYVK
-171 ARLNGASSNSFTFT
+171 TRLSGASSNSFTFT
-185 QPNIDYST
+185 QPNIDYSK
-193 WGSVEEK
+193 WGSVEEQP
-200 SLSKFQKSS
+200 LSKFQKSS

-222 VTQHDECDLSELLS
+222 VTQHDECDLSALLA
-236 LRSQLNTKHALKISP
+236 LRAKLNKKHELKISP

-257 VTAEVLSG
+257 VTADVLAE

-274 QDLEKIVV
+274 PELKKIVI
-282 KNYVNMGIAIDTPE
+282 KKYVNLGIAVDTPE

-315 QEITTLA
+315 EEITMLA

-327 RKLKLPDLQGSSF
+327 RKLKLPDLKGSSF

-362 GILGVSKTFS
+362 GILGLSKTFP
-372 KVVVKNES
+372 KVVAKNEG
-380 FESREFLPLSLSYDH
+380 FESLEFLPLSLSYDH

-403 AQFITQLGAALGDAE
+403 AQFITQLGAALGDTA

>member
-1 MSSQVLNIPDL
+1 MSTQILNIPDL

-55 KVIAIKVTIGDKVS
+55 KVLAIKVSIGEKVS
-69 AGSPFLEIEGDK
+69 AGSPFLEIEGNEDDQSIDTQK
-81 EEPSDKTH
+81 L
-89 KPAIDSA
+89 AIDPTI
-96 RAPEVSKASTGS
+96 APEVVETSSKR
-108 KTEEIIEQPVLT
+108 EETIEQPVLS
-120 EPAQNSSNRGSIY
+120 QDISNSDSIY

-148 LSLVTSS
+148 LSLVAPS
-155 GPKGRIQKED
+155 GPKSRIQKED

-171 ARLNGASSNSFTFT
+171 ARLSGASNSVFTFT
-185 QPNIDYST
+185 QPNIDYSK
-193 WGSVEEK
+193 WGPVQEK
-200 SLSKFQKSS
+200 PLSKFQKSS

-222 VTQHDECDLSELLS
+222 VTQHDECDLSELLD
-236 LRSQLNTKHALKISP
+236 LRSKLNLKYELKISP

-257 VTAEVLSG
+257 VTAEVLKE

-274 QDLEKIVV
+274 QDLETIVI
-282 KNYVNMGIAIDTPE
+282 KNYVNMGIAVDTPE

-309 SIVNIA
+309 SIINVAEEIA
-315 QEITTLA
+315 MLA

-327 RKLKLPDLQGSSF
+327 RKLKLTDLKGSSF

-362 GILGVSKTFS
+362 GILGLSKTFPS
-372 KVVVKNES
+372 VVANNEG

-403 AQFITQLGAALGDAE
+403 AQFITQLGTALGDTS

>member
-1 MSSQVLNIPDL
+1 MSTQKLNIPDL

-55 KVIAIKVTIGDKVS
+55 KVLEIKVSIGDKVS
-69 AGSPFLEIEGDK
+69 AGSPFLEIEGDAD
-81 EEPSDKTH
+81 EPSIDTQKS
-89 KPAIDSA
+89 AIDSVMT
-96 RAPEVSKASTGS
+96 PEIPQTFK
-108 KTEEIIEQPVLT
+108 KLEEAIEQPIT
-120 EPAQNSSNRGSIY
+120 AAPAQDSSIRESFY
-133 AGPAVRKLAREFGIQ
+133 AGPAVRKLAREFGVQ
-148 LSLVTSS
+148 LSLVAPS
-155 GPKGRIQKED
+155 GPKNRIQKED

-171 ARLNGASSNSFTFT
+171 ARLSDANNNTFTFT
-185 QPNIDYST
+185 QPNIDYSK
-193 WGSVEEK
+193 WGSVKEQP
-200 SLSKFQKSS
+200 LSKFQKSS

-222 VTQHDECDLSELLS
+222 VTQHDECDLSELLG
-236 LRSQLNTKHALKISP
+236 LRYQLNTQHELKISP

-257 VTAEVLSG
+257 VTAEVLTE

-274 QDLEKIVV
+274 QDLKKIVI
-282 KNYVNMGIAIDTPE
+282 KNYVNMGIAVDTPE

-309 SIVNIA
+309 SILSIA
-315 QEITTLA
+315 EEIAMLA

-327 RKLKLPDLQGSSF
+327 RKLKIPDLKGASF

-362 GILGVSKTFS
+362 GILGLSKTFA
-372 KVVVKNES
+372 KVVAKNDG

-403 AQFITQLGAALGDAE
+403 AQFVTQLGAALGDTS
-418 LMEKK
+418 LMEKN

>member
-1 MSSQVLNIPDL
+1 MSTQVLNIPDL

-55 KVIAIKVTIGDKVS
+55 KVLEIKVSIGDKVS
-69 AGSPFLEIEGDK
+69 AGSPFLEIEGDAD
-81 EEPSDKTH
+81 EPSIDMQ
-89 KPAIDSA
+89 KPAIDSVVTSEIL
-96 RAPEVSKASTGS
+96 PTLDKLEEV
-108 KTEEIIEQPVLT
+108 IEQPIIAT
-120 EPAQNSSNRGSIY
+120 PPQDSIKRGSFY

-148 LSLVTSS
+148 LSLVAPS
-155 GPKGRIQKED
+155 GPKNRIQKED
-165 LHAFVK
+165 LHIFVK
-171 ARLNGASSNSFTFT
+171 ARLSDASNSTFTFT
-185 QPNIDYST
+185 QPNIDYSK
-193 WGSVEEK
+193 WGSVKEQP
-200 SLSKFQKSS
+200 LSKFQKSS

-222 VTQHDECDLSELLS
+222 VTQHDECDLSELLE
-236 LRSQLNTKHALKISP
+236 LRTQLNTKHELKISP
-251 LAFIAK
+251 LAFIAR
-257 VTAEVLSG
+257 VTAEVLID

-274 QDLEKIVV
+274 QDLEKIVI
-282 KNYVNMGIAIDTPE
+282 KNYVNMGIAVDTQE

-309 SIVNIA
+309 SILDIA
-315 QEITTLA
+315 EEIAMLA

-327 RKLKLPDLQGSSF
+327 RKLKIPDLKGASF

-362 GILGVSKTFS
+362 GILGLSKTFA
-372 KVVVKNES
+372 KVVTKNDG

-403 AQFITQLGAALGDAE
+403 AQFVTQLSTALGDTS
-418 LMEKK
+418 LMEKN

>member
-1 MSSQVLNIPDL
+1 MSTQVLNIPDL

-55 KVIAIKVTIGDKVS
+55 KVLEIKVSIGDKVS
-69 AGSPFLEIEGDK
+69 AGSPFVEIEGDAD
-81 EEPSDKTH
+81 EPSIDSQKS
-89 KPAIDSA
+89 AIDSVMT
-96 RAPEVSKASTGS
+96 PDIPPTLNKL
-108 KTEEIIEQPVLT
+108 EETIKQPIIAALPQD
-120 EPAQNSSNRGSIY
+120 SSNRGSFY
-133 AGPAVRKLAREFGIQ
+133 AGPAVRKLAREFGVQ
-148 LSLVTSS
+148 LSLVSPS
-155 GPKGRIQKED
+155 GPKNRIQKED

-171 ARLNGASSNSFTFT
+171 ARLSDVSNNTFTFT
-185 QPNIDYST
+185 QPNIDYSK
-193 WGSVEEK
+193 WGSVKEEP
-200 SLSKFQKSS
+200 LSKFQKSS

-222 VTQHDECDLSELLS
+222 VTQHDECDLSELLE
-236 LRSQLNTKHALKISP
+236 LRTQLNTKHELKISP

-257 VTAEVLSG
+257 VTAEVLTE

-274 QDLEKIVV
+274 QGLEKIVI
-282 KNYVNMGIAIDTPE
+282 KNYVNMGIAVDTPE

-309 SIVNIA
+309 SILSIA
-315 QEITTLA
+315 EEIAMLA

-327 RKLKLPDLQGSSF
+327 RKLKIQDLKGASF

-346 AIGGKFFTPII
+346 AVGGKFFTPII

-362 GILGVSKTFS
+362 GILGLSKTFA
-372 KVVVKNES
+372 KVVSKNDG

-403 AQFITQLGAALGDAE
+403 AQFVTQLGAALGDTS
-418 LMEKK
+418 LMEKN

>member
-1 MSSQVLNIPDL
+1 MSTQVLNIPDL

-55 KVIAIKVTIGDKVS
+55 KVLKIKVSIGDKVS
-69 AGSPFLEIEGDK
+69 SGSPFLEIEGDAD
-81 EEPSDKTH
+81 EPSINSQ
-89 KPAIDSA
+89 KPAKDSIMTPEIPQTLNELEGAITQPIID
-96 RAPEVSKASTGS
+96 APP
-108 KTEEIIEQPVLT
+108 QD
-120 EPAQNSSNRGSIY
+120 SSNRGSFY

-148 LSLVTSS
+148 LSLVAPS
-155 GPKGRIQKED
+155 GPKNRIQKED

-171 ARLNGASSNSFTFT
+171 AHLSGASNNTFTFT
-185 QPNIDYST
+185 QPNIDYSK
-193 WGSVEEK
+193 WGSVEEQQ
-200 SLSKFQKSS
+200 LSKFKKTS
-209 LTNLHTSW
+209 LANLHTSW

-222 VTQHDECDLSELLS
+222 VTQHNECDLSALLEL
-236 LRSQLNTKHALKISP
+236 RAQLNTQHALKISL

-257 VTAEVLSG
+257 VTAEVLTE

-274 QDLEKIVV
+274 QGLEKIVI
-282 KNYVNMGIAIDTPE
+282 KNYVNMGIAVDTPE

-309 SIVNIA
+309 SILNIA
-315 QEITTLA
+315 EEIAMLA

-327 RKLKLPDLQGSSF
+327 RKLKILDLKGASF

-362 GILGVSKTFS
+362 GILGLSKTFA
-372 KVVVKNES
+372 KVVTKNDG

-403 AQFITQLGAALGDAE
+403 AQFVTQLGAALGDIS
-418 LMEKK
+418 LMEKN

>member
-1 MSSQVLNIPDL
+1 MSTQVLNIPDL

-55 KVIAIKVTIGDKVS
+55 KVLEIKVSIGDKVS
-69 AGSPFLEIEGDK
+69 AGSPFLEIEGDAD
-81 EEPSDKTH
+81 EPSIDMQ
-89 KPAIDSA
+89 KPAIDSVVTSEIL
-96 RAPEVSKASTGS
+96 PTLDKL
-108 KTEEIIEQPVLT
+108 EEAIEQPIT
-120 EPAQNSSNRGSIY
+120 AAPAQDSSNRGSFY

-148 LSLVTSS
+148 LSLVAPS
-155 GPKGRIQKED
+155 GPKNRIQKED

-171 ARLNGASSNSFTFT
+171 ARLSGSSDNSFTFT
-185 QPNIDYST
+185 QPNIDYSK
-193 WGSVEEK
+193 WGSVKEQP
-200 SLSKFQKSS
+200 LSKFQKSS

-222 VTQHDECDLSELLS
+222 VTQHDECDLSELLG
-236 LRSQLNTKHALKISP
+236 LRYQLNTKHELKISP

-257 VTAEVLSG
+257 VTAEVLTEFS
-265 FPMLNSSLD
+265 MLNSSLD
-274 QDLEKIVV
+274 QGLEKIVI
-282 KNYVNMGIAIDTPE
+282 KNYVNMGIAVDTPE

-309 SIVNIA
+309 SILSIA
-315 QEITTLA
+315 EEIAMLA

-327 RKLKLPDLQGSSF
+327 RKLKIPDLKGASF

-346 AIGGKFFTPII
+346 AVGGKFFTPII

-362 GILGVSKTFS
+362 GILGLSKTFA
-372 KVVVKNES
+372 KVVAKNDG

-403 AQFITQLGAALGDAE
+403 AQFVTQLGAALGDTS
-418 LMEKK
+418 LMEKN

>member
-1 MSSQVLNIPDL
+1 MSTQVLNIPDL

-55 KVIAIKVTIGDKVS
+55 KVLEIKVSIGDKVS
-69 AGSPFLEIEGDK
+69 AGSPFLEIEGDAD
-81 EEPSDKTH
+81 EPSIDTQKSS
-89 KPAIDSA
+89 IDSVMT
-96 RAPEVSKASTGS
+96 PEIPQVLHKL
-108 KTEEIIEQPVLT
+108 EEAIEQSIVSAP
-120 EPAQNSSNRGSIY
+120 PQDSSNRGSFY
-133 AGPAVRKLAREFGIQ
+133 AGPAVRKLAREFGVQ
-148 LSLVTSS
+148 LSLVTPS
-155 GPKGRIQKED
+155 GPKNRIQKED

-171 ARLNGASSNSFTFT
+171 ARLSDTDNNTFTFT
-185 QPNIDYST
+185 QPNIDYSK
-193 WGSVEEK
+193 WGSVKEQP
-200 SLSKFQKSS
+200 LSKFQKSS

-222 VTQHDECDLSELLS
+222 VTQHDECDLSELLG
-236 LRSQLNTKHALKISP
+236 LRSQLNAKHELKISP

-257 VTAEVLSG
+257 VTAEVLTE

-274 QDLEKIVV
+274 QGLEKIVV
-282 KNYVNMGIAIDTPE
+282 KNYVNMGIAVDTQE

-309 SIVNIA
+309 SILKIA
-315 QEITTLA
+315 EEIAMLA

-327 RKLKLPDLQGSSF
+327 RKLKIPDLKGASF

-362 GILGVSKTFS
+362 GILGLSKTFA
-372 KVVVKNES
+372 KVVTKNDG

-403 AQFITQLGAALGDAE
+403 AQFVTQLGAALGDTS
-418 LMEKK
+418 LMEKN

>member
-1 MSSQVLNIPDL
+1 MSTQVLNIPDL

-55 KVIAIKVTIGDKVS
+55 KVLEIKVAIGDKVS
-69 AGSPFLEIEGDK
+69 AGSPFLEIEGDAD
-81 EEPSDKTH
+81 EPSIDTQKSS
-89 KPAIDSA
+89 IDSIMTPDI
-96 RAPEVSKASTGS
+96 APTLNKL
-108 KTEEIIEQPVLT
+108 EETIEQPKIAAL
-120 EPAQNSSNRGSIY
+120 PQDSSNRGSFY
-133 AGPAVRKLAREFGIQ
+133 AGPAVRKLAREFGVQ
-148 LSLVTSS
+148 LSLVVPS
-155 GPKGRIQKED
+155 GPKNRIQKED

-171 ARLNGASSNSFTFT
+171 ARLSDVSNNIFTFT
-185 QPNIDYST
+185 QPNIDYSK
-193 WGSVEEK
+193 WGSVKEQP
-200 SLSKFQKSS
+200 LSKFQKSS

-222 VTQHDECDLSELLS
+222 VTQHDECDLSELLE
-236 LRSQLNTKHALKISP
+236 LRSRLNTKHELKISP

-257 VTAEVLSG
+257 IAAEVLEE

-274 QDLEKIVV
+274 QGLKKIVI
-282 KNYVNMGIAIDTPE
+282 KNYVNMGIAVDTPE

-309 SIVNIA
+309 SILNIA
-315 QEITTLA
+315 EEIAMLA

-327 RKLKLPDLQGSSF
+327 RKLKIPDLKGASF

-346 AIGGKFFTPII
+346 AVGGKFFTPII

-362 GILGVSKTFS
+362 GILGLSKTFA
-372 KVVVKNES
+372 KVVAKNDG

-403 AQFITQLGAALGDAE
+403 AQFVTQLGAALGDTS
-418 LMEKK
+418 LMEKN